1 MSGSLSSGSSH
12 PDTVVE
18 TDRLVLRLWDWE
30 DLAPLT
36 AVFAKPEVWRFP
48 FDRGFTAKETADF
61 LERAL
66 VKQDAGTPTPWAAEL
81 RAERRLVGY
90 VGLSV
95 PEFLPEVMPAVEV
108 GWRLDPGFWGRGLA
122 TEGAAG
128 ALDHGFGVFGL
139 DEIVSIYQPDNVASG
154 RVMQRLGM
162 TFDRDTVFPG
172 RDVALRVYRITRA
185 QWQAVGLPSPTG
197 QS

>member
-1 MSGSLSSGSSH
+1 MSRPVPSRSSD
-12 PDTVVE
+12 PDAVVQ

-30 DLAPLT
+30 DRAALT
-36 AVFAKPEVWRFP
+36 AVFANPEVWRFP
-48 FDRGFTAKETADF
+48 FGRGFTAKETADF

-66 VKQDAGTPTPWAAEL
+66 IKQDAGVPTPWAAEL
-81 RAERRLVGY
+81 RAEPRLVGY

-128 ALDHGFGVFGL
+128 ALDHGFGALDL
-139 DEIVSIYQPDNVASG
+139 DEVVSIYQPDNVASG

-162 TFDRDTVFPG
+162 TFDRDTMFPG
-172 RDVALRVYRITRA
+172 RDLALRVYRITRA
-185 QWQAVGLPSPTG
+185 GWQAAGLRSPTP